1 MSRALNRLL
10 QSLLAREPVAP
21 STVPWR
27 PSADVYRTRSGW
39 LIKLELAGV
48 RAEDIRVQVMGN
60 CLEVAGIRRDLFT
73 EKVYVHHSMEIA
85 YSQFMRTLTLP
96 CDLGCARV
104 DTDYRD
110 GMLLIFVDLGE
121 GESS

>member
-1 MSRALNRLL
+1 L
-10 QSLLAREPVAP
+10 QSLLARERDAP
-21 STVPWR
+21 STVPWQ

-48 RAEDIRVQVMGN
+48 RAEDIRVQVAGN
-60 CLEVAGIRRDLFT
+60 CVEVAGIRRDLFT

-85 YSQFMRTLTLP
+85 YSQFMRTFTLP
-96 CDLGCARV
+96 CDLASARI
-104 DTDYRD
+104 DTEYRD
-110 GMLLIFVDLGE
+110 GMLLIHIELEG